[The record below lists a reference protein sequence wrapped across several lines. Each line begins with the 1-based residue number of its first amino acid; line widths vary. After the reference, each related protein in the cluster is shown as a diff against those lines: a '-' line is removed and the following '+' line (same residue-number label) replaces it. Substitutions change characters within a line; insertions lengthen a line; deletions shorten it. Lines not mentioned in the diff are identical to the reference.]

1 MKTTNQIPSVWAGV
15 GAKRKRGLRVLPKRE
30 AFFVHVT
37 SRAVGQAFLFGDSEK
52 RVFLRK
58 MRAWAVF
65 SGIEVVTHCLM
76 DNHFHLLLW
85 VPKVEEMEHASI
97 VEKLQGWA

>member
-15 GAKRKRGLRVLPKRE
+15 GEKRKRGLRVLPKRE

-37 SRAVGQAFLFGDSEK
+37 SRAVGQAFLFGDVEGGA
-52 RVFLRK
+52 VLK

-65 SGIEVVTHCLM
+65 SGIEVVTRVC
-76 DNHFHLLLW
+76 
-85 VPKVEEMEHASI
+85 
-97 VEKLQGWA
+97 G